1 MAATIYANGGGDGR
15 VGALVTYTRR
25 AGQSREER
33 GDILDARANHARR
46 GGIYSARGPITCPG
60 GGGGPP
66 PRARAGAPAPR
77 RAPRGCPLRR
87 TDPPRWTAP
96 APTRAAPRRAN
107 PTRGCRRRRWGS
119 PTCTVAA
126 SQSHAQE
133 GGPAPG
139 ASSVACQHTT

>member
-66 PRARAGAPAPR
+66 P
-77 RAPRGCPLRR
+77 LSLIHISE
-87 TDPPRWTAP
+87 
-96 APTRAAPRRAN
+96 PTRPE
-107 PTRGCRRRRWGS
+107 PI
-119 PTCTVAA
+119 
-126 SQSHAQE
+126 
-133 GGPAPG
+133 
-139 ASSVACQHTT
+139 